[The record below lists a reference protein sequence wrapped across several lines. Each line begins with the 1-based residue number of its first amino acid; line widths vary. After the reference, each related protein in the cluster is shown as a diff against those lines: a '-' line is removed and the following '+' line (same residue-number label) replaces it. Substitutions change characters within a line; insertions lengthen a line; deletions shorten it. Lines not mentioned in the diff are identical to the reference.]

1 MNVEQPIMITD
12 TNSDDGVKDDFNS
25 DDLKT
30 LDNNQWLNDKVLH
43 QRSMIVLYNCA
54 MRRASFKFFLCHC
67 LFIYISILAF
77 CSLKNRKG
85 KITKMIDLSFS
96 LYIPSC
102 SVQRGK

>member
-1 MNVEQPIMITD
+1 MMSVEQPIMITD

-30 LDNNQWLNDKVLH
+30 LDNNQWLNDKVSKFLH
-43 QRSMIVLYNCA
+43 QRSMIVLAARCNVHHHVFPL
-54 MRRASFKFFLCHC
+54 SLS
-67 LFIYISILAF
+67 LFMLAF
-77 CSLKNRKG
+77 CSLKQKR
-85 KITKMIDLSFS
+85 DL

>member
-1 MNVEQPIMITD
+1 MMNVEQPIMITD
-12 TNSDDGVKDDFNS
+12 TNSDDGVKDDFNM
-25 DDLKT
+25 KT

-43 QRSMIVLYNCA
+43 QRSMIVYSCA
-54 MRRASFKFFLCHC
+54 MQRASFKFFLCHC

-77 CSLKNRKG
+77 CSLKNR
-85 KITKMIDLSFS
+85 ITKMINLSFS